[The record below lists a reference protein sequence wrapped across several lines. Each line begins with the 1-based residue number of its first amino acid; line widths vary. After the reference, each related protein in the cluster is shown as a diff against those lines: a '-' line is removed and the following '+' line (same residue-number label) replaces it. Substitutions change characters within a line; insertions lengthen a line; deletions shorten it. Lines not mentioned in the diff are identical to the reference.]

1 MGNYDISNYDIK
13 RAFIAGATVRAE
25 YPHIAVAQCIPRG
38 AAGDWACEIWWD
50 ASSEAR
56 DQNGAIAVPVG
67 FDMVLFLLFLGEA
80 AVRP

>member
-1 MGNYDISNYDIK
+1 MGNYDIK

-25 YPHIAVAQCIPRG
+25 FPHLPVGQCIPRG
-38 AAGDWACEIWWD
+38 PAGDRACEIWIY
-50 ASSEAR
+50 ASSEAL
-56 DQNGAIAVPVG
+56 DQNGVIAIPVE